1 MKRFLFVGL
10 LCVASIAFSGVL
22 GRASFDSFFARSEGE
37 WSGQGKA
44 FGATAQG
51 QYKWEKILDGK
62 FFRLSLSYTT
72 KGSDGVERV
81 FSGHGYY
88 QSKGNGVYEGQ
99 WFDSQGNQYP
109 IKATLEGDALTAL
122 WGIPGKIEGRS
133 IYRLSDEG
141 KKFVVTDAM
150 KQADGNW
157 REFSNF
163 ELSKK

>member
-1 MKRFLFVGL
+1 MKRLVLVVL
-10 LCVASIAFSGVL
+10 LGVVIIAVANISGH
-22 GRASFDSFFARSEGE
+22 ASFDTFTRFEGE

-44 FGATAQG
+44 FGLSAQG

-62 FFRLSLSYTT
+62 FYRLSLSYTT
-72 KGSDGVERV
+72 RASDGTERV

-88 QSKGNGVYEGQ
+88 QAKGNGAYEGQ

-109 IKATLEGDALTAL
+109 IKATLDGDALTAL

-133 IYRLSDEG
+133 IYRLSEN
-141 KKFVVTDAM
+141 KFLVTDAM
-150 KQADGNW
+150 KAADGSW